1 MKVLDKSVDIE
12 LSASQK
18 HTFESKLSADNY
30 IITILVKR
38 ISGTG
43 RINITIN
50 NKSYLL
56 QVKSFSSQFLKVNF
70 SAAAENIFEIKL
82 TEGSIGKVKVSRI
95 TITKDYSNILLS
107 DIAVIVPYAMIGGAE
122 IYLKNLLLMTSKKID
137 VYSNIN
143 IGLPCKPYESIQEM
157 CAKNYKIIIFYNSE
171 KIYNELLMYK
181 SPRCEIIE
189 IYHSD
194 FVWPDSMSRIVDR
207 AIYGV
212 IKTSDNIGK
221 HINFPENSLIL
232 PPQIDVTKFKTSKVD
247 SKIHT
252 LGFLGR
258 LSKEKDPLFAIS
270 VIQKLKN
277 YKLFIAGDGPL
288 KNLVQSATRSLS
300 QIQYF
305 GWTSPEFFLNKIDCL
320 FISSDIEG
328 TPVVIAEA
336 LAAGLPIIAPDVGDI
351 KNMLTGTVH
360 YLYKKD
366 SINYKE
372 LKNFLEVTA
381 KWNDTNIKA
390 AKEKFDINNNI
401 KKFDNFLNIEYSADQ
416 TEELYNFIEIDG
428 LLL

>member
-1 MKVLDKSVDIE
+1 MKVFDKSLDIE

-30 IITILVKR
+30 IITILVKK

-43 RINITIN
+43 RLNITIN

-70 SAAAENIFEIKL
+70 QGDVKNNFEIKL
-82 TEGSIGKVKVSRI
+82 TAGSIGKIKISRI

-107 DIAVIVPYAMIGGAE
+107 DIAVIVPYTMIGGAE
-122 IYLKNLLLMTSKKID
+122 IYLKNLLLMTSKKLD

-143 IGLPCKPYESIQEM
+143 IGVPCKSYESIQEI
-157 CAKNYKIIIFYNSE
+157 CSKNYKIIIFYNSE

-181 SPRCEIIE
+181 SPRCELIE

-194 FVWPDSMSRIVDR
+194 FIWPDSMSRVKDR
-207 AIYGV
+207 SIYGV
-212 IKTSDNIGK
+212 IKTSDNIGG

-232 PPQIDVTKFKTSKVD
+232 PPQIDIAKFKTNKVD
-247 SKIHT
+247 AKIQT

-288 KNLVQSATRSLS
+288 KPLVQSATRSLS

-351 KNMLTGTVH
+351 KNMLEGAIH

-372 LKNFLEVTA
+372 LKNFLEITP
-381 KWNDTNIKA
+381 KWNNANIMV

-401 KKFDNFLNIEYSADQ
+401 EKFDNFLKIEYPEMLE
-416 TEELYNFIEIDG
+416 EELYNFIEIDG